1 MKEKELLE
9 QKIDLVQNQL
19 NTISTEIH
27 ERLNL
32 MSKQIDEVEFTAE
45 INKALLG
52 AFSEM
57 FKQVG
62 NFKGMVDNVIK
73 KLEKEYKK
81 K

>member
-9 QKIDLVQNQL
+9 QKIDLVQNQS
-19 NTISTEIH
+19 NTMYTEIH